1 MNTTLGSTSYGVP
14 TIAGT
19 GQGLG
24 ESQNSAKNDCLD
36 SDGDGIPNYADLD
49 DDNDGILDAIESP
62 NCFFTATEAGF
73 ISSVRSS
80 FNPSAGA
87 TIPNLYDNNTAS
99 VFNFTA
105 GQTVN
110 VNDALLT
117 IEYPVAVP
125 LNSLTVTQANLGLM
139 TIGGASRFAKLYGS
153 VDGVDYTVL
162 SAAAGGIRVDNAS
175 TTTAKIFTNA
185 TPAVSYKYY
194 QIRYIGT
201 STTGNAVNGTIGTGN
216 INEIES
222 SFNIAAYI
230 PSANQK
236 PGVCSAD
243 LDGDGIPNHLDL
255 DSDGDGCTDAL
266 EGGANFTTA
275 NFVTATGSI
284 ATQTPNQNLGNA
296 VNTTVGSA
304 SYGVPTIAGAGQS
317 IGDSQNNLL
326 NECRDSD
333 GDGVPD
339 IIDLDDDDNDGILDT
354 DECPSSNNLTN
365 GVFPT
370 TGDNTNTLPG
380 WTVGGTY
387 AASGPWASPV
397 GRVNLNANGLE
408 FRRDAAT
415 TTTISQSIFG
425 VGAGATINLNNLY
438 WFRSSQANA
447 TGGFNFTVSYAGTV
461 YATINSTTVTNT
473 TAPTVTANNGASVN
487 LGVLPNVA
495 TNATISGKVNLA
507 ITLPTTGLPSSGEL
521 LLTYTAGTSA
531 TEVRDLGM
539 QSISLNSTIC
549 RDTDGDGIP
558 DYLDLDSDGD
568 GCTDA
573 IEGGAAFTTANL
585 VTAMGAISTQTPN
598 QNLGNTVGNT
608 ATTLG
613 VPSIAGA
620 GQSIGRSQN
629 SSQNDC
635 LDSDGDG
642 VPNWQDLDDDNDGIL
657 DTAEGFCETQS
668 VYTMNMASTLAS
680 ANSSFNANGAVFNL
694 VYNLTSGTAVAG
706 LGTTFSIPFTY
717 SDFNNTTSLVDHRW
731 EGFNSNGNRLH
742 IRPVTLPL
750 YTNLPAN
757 NSTNESYNL
766 AQTPDWNFKN
776 WINTGAIDK
785 LGTFTTTIGNI
796 PAVSNPSINSISS
809 SPIIL
814 YSSWNVGGSAIAS
827 GGYYGAMQ
835 IQPVPES
842 GDFASTADYNATYGQ
857 SYIWDYTAF
866 NSAPASNFPSNA
878 GDRGL
883 ITITQNS
890 IIVCNH
896 RDTDGDGI
904 PDYLDLDSD
913 GDGCPDA
920 IEGGATFTT
929 ANLVTAT
936 GTIATQTPNQNLGN
950 TVGNTAPTLGV
961 PTIAGAGQSIGNA
974 QAFSRNDCLDSDGD
988 GIPDW
993 QDVDDD
999 NDGILDTAENECLNA
1014 IFAGYPTTI
1023 TPLSSTD
1030 FGRPFT
1036 TGVAQNDLNLTADL
1050 SHKYGYPVN
1059 SGAVIVRIY
1068 NAHVHPTANE
1078 FYLRGDLPTTRWEI
1092 TGSVASIFGVEQ
1104 GSDYYPDQLRSINML
1119 DNAPISV
1126 MHTTTAPGSWT
1137 NTSVGNVYTLQN
1149 LTGMRQVDTGVLH
1162 YANSE
1167 FNTSK
1172 RFEVSTNESGPS
1184 RWSTYFIRIQP
1195 ECDTDKD
1202 SIPNRLDLDSDGDG
1216 CSDALEGGATIST
1229 TQLLTAG
1236 GTLSGGSTSVNQNI
1250 CTTCVSTGG
1259 ANIGL
1264 PQFSAPIPAGYSNAT
1279 GQAIGDSQN
1288 EAVGSCY
1295 CTQPPAAGT
1304 GEITKVG
1311 ISVQQ
1316 KQEGWPQNIPNGH
1329 IVLESKEKGFVIT
1342 RVAHVSFVPQ
1352 ATDSIATPFAG
1363 MLVYDIQDACV
1374 KLFNGINWKCLE
1386 RSCNT
1391 ASN

>member
-1 MNTTLGSTSYGVP
+1 M
-14 TIAGT
+14 
-19 GQGLG
+19 
-24 ESQNSAKNDCLD
+24 
-36 SDGDGIPNYADLD
+36 
-49 DDNDGILDAIESP
+49 
-62 NCFFTATEAGF
+62 
-73 ISSVRSS
+73 
-80 FNPSAGA
+80 
-87 TIPNLYDNNTAS
+87 
-99 VFNFTA
+99 
-105 GQTVN
+105 
-110 VNDALLT
+110 
-117 IEYPVAVP
+117 
-125 LNSLTVTQANLGLM
+125 
-139 TIGGASRFAKLYGS
+139 
-153 VDGVDYTVL
+153 
-162 SAAAGGIRVDNAS
+162 
-175 TTTAKIFTNA
+175 
-185 TPAVSYKYY
+185 
-194 QIRYIGT
+194 
-201 STTGNAVNGTIGTGN
+201 
-216 INEIES
+216 
-222 SFNIAAYI
+222 
-230 PSANQK
+230 
-236 PGVCSAD
+236 
-243 LDGDGIPNHLDL
+243 
-255 DSDGDGCTDAL
+255 
-266 EGGANFTTA
+266 
-275 NFVTATGSI
+275 
-284 ATQTPNQNLGNA
+284 
-296 VNTTVGSA
+296 
-304 SYGVPTIAGAGQS
+304 
-317 IGDSQNNLL
+317 
-326 NECRDSD
+326 
-333 GDGVPD
+333 
-339 IIDLDDDDNDGILDT
+339 
-354 DECPSSNNLTN
+354 
-365 GVFPT
+365 
-370 TGDNTNTLPG
+370 
-380 WTVGGTY
+380 
-387 AASGPWASPV
+387 
-397 GRVNLNANGLE
+397 
-408 FRRDAAT
+408 
-415 TTTISQSIFG
+415 
-425 VGAGATINLNNLY
+425 
-438 WFRSSQANA
+438 
-447 TGGFNFTVSYAGTV
+447 
-461 YATINSTTVTNT
+461 
-473 TAPTVTANNGASVN
+473 
-487 LGVLPNVA
+487 
-495 TNATISGKVNLA
+495 
-507 ITLPTTGLPSSGEL
+507 
-521 LLTYTAGTSA
+521 
-531 TEVRDLGM
+531 
-539 QSISLNSTIC
+539 
-549 RDTDGDGIP
+549 
-558 DYLDLDSDGD
+558 
-568 GCTDA
+568 
-573 IEGGAAFTTANL
+573 
-585 VTAMGAISTQTPN
+585 
-598 QNLGNTVGNT
+598 
-608 ATTLG
+608 
-613 VPSIAGA
+613 
-620 GQSIGRSQN
+620 
-629 SSQNDC
+629 
-635 LDSDGDG
+635 
-642 VPNWQDLDDDNDGIL
+642 
-657 DTAEGFCETQS
+657 
-668 VYTMNMASTLAS
+668 
-680 ANSSFNANGAVFNL
+680 
-694 VYNLTSGTAVAG
+694 
-706 LGTTFSIPFTY
+706 
-717 SDFNNTTSLVDHRW
+717 
-731 EGFNSNGNRLH
+731 
-742 IRPVTLPL
+742 
-750 YTNLPAN
+750 
-757 NSTNESYNL
+757 
-766 AQTPDWNFKN
+766 
-776 WINTGAIDK
+776 
-785 LGTFTTTIGNI
+785 
-796 PAVSNPSINSISS
+796 
-809 SPIIL
+809 
-814 YSSWNVGGSAIAS
+814 GGSAIAS

-1202 SIPNRLDLDSDGDG
+1202 GIPNRLDLDSDGDG